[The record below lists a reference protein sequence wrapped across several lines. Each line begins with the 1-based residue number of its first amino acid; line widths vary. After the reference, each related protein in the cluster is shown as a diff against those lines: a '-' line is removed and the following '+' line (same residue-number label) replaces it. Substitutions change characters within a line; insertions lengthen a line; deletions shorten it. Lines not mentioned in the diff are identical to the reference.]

1 MKKIQIV
8 LLSLMA
14 LSACGQESSSNKMDY
29 TDKTVQTVY
38 LKSKVSDHELP
49 ISLPNC
55 LIEGISVLPGKQQDK
70 TLASSMTMRV
80 ERLAFSYPEF
90 PAHLE
95 CSTVQDSKGADIY
108 AANPLGKQEEQLLK
122 VDPFAYFLHTSKAVG
137 ASFVASKNNMDLY
150 KVAPYRDAVF
160 VSKNF
165 LGNSRPLSI
174 DFIRFDSNKNDSFRY
189 YFGIKTIL
197 KGEYLLRY
205 EVIATAK
212 DPTQFAEKLR
222 NIIEEDKNV
231 LDYPDVI
238 AEFVA
243 NNEKI
248 ADFFENQQTG
258 K

>member
-1 MKKIQIV
+1 
-8 LLSLMA
+8 
-14 LSACGQESSSNKMDY
+14 
-29 TDKTVQTVY
+29 
-38 LKSKVSDHELP
+38 
-49 ISLPNC
+49 
-55 LIEGISVLPGKQQDK
+55 
-70 TLASSMTMRV
+70 
-80 ERLAFSYPEF
+80 
-90 PAHLE
+90 
-95 CSTVQDSKGADIY
+95 
-108 AANPLGKQEEQLLK
+108 
-122 VDPFAYFLHTSKAVG
+122 
-137 ASFVASKNNMDLY
+137 MDLY

-197 KGEYLLRY
+197 KGEYWLRY